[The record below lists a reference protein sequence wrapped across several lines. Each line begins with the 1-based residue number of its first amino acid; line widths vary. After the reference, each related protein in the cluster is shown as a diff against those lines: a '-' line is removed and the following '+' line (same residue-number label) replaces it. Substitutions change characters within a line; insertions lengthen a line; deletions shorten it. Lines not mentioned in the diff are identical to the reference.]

1 MAVTLECTVFQGFRW
16 SKAFKFKTT
25 SNYKN
30 MSHAASYLLQ
40 VFSDKNISVLTIYV
54 LNFTN
59 NEHTKK
65 TCQIVAI
72 LLYIHKKGKCCYFYR
87 QKVTNLNI
95 FTGKC
100 IEITVDVFYY
110 VDCKYC
116 LTCFYKHTQNFNN
129 F

>member
-59 NEHTKK
+59 NEHKK
-65 TCQIVAI
+65 KKPVK
-72 LLYIHKKGKCCYFYR
+72 LLQFYYISIKKGSA
-87 QKVTNLNI
+87 VI
-95 FTGKC
+95 FTDK
-100 IEITVDVFYY
+100 
-110 VDCKYC
+110 K
-116 LTCFYKHTQNFNN
+116 
-129 F
+129 